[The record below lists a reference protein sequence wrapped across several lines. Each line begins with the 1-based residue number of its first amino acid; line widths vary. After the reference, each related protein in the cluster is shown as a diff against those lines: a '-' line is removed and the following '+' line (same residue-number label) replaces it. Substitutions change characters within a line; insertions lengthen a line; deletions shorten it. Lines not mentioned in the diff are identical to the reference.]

1 MFDKIKQLMDMQKKM
16 EAVKRELDNAAFE
29 IASSDGLVKISMSGS
44 QEVKA
49 LSLNADFAKMD
60 KLALENSLRDAY
72 NRAIKRSHE
81 FAAQKMKLAAGFDI
95 PGLK

>member
-1 MFDKIKQLMDMQKKM
+1 MFDKIKQLMEMQKKM

-29 IASSDGLVKISMSGS
+29 IASSDGIVKISMSGS

-60 KLALENSLRDAY
+60 KLALEISLRDAY

-81 FAAQKMKLAAGFDI
+81 LAAQKMKLAAGFDI

>member
-1 MFDKIKQLMDMQKKM
+1 MFDKIKQLMEMQKKM
-16 EAVKRELDNAAFE
+16 EAVKRELDSAAFE
-29 IASSDGLVKISMSGS
+29 IASSDGMVKISMSGS

-81 FAAQKMKLAAGFDI
+81 LAAQKMKLAAGFDI